1 MFYHRERTIRKC
13 SYNQEIWVVTFASNL
28 TKLNWYCKIS
38 IKIFKDHV
46 NVMNSNKKDE
56 VKIEDGVKTKDGEI
70 RGNLRHRYIGDKY
83 EGLINNVFAMTKRQ
97 RFTC

>member
-28 TKLNWYCKIS
+28 TKLNWYFKIS

-70 RGNLRHRYIGDKY
+70 RGKLRHRYIGDKY
-83 EGLINNVFAMTKRQ
+83 EGLIDKVFAMTKRQ

>member
-1 MFYHRERTIRKC
+1 
-13 SYNQEIWVVTFASNL
+13 
-28 TKLNWYCKIS
+28 
-38 IKIFKDHV
+38 
-46 NVMNSNKKDE
+46 MNSNKKDE

>member
-1 MFYHRERTIRKC
+1 
-13 SYNQEIWVVTFASNL
+13 
-28 TKLNWYCKIS
+28 
-38 IKIFKDHV
+38 
-46 NVMNSNKKDE
+46 MNSNKKDE

-83 EGLINNVFAMTKRQ
+83 EGLIDKVFAMTKRQ